1 MTPLSLVPKM
11 AKYKGI
17 SFDKL
22 IEKIINDIWK
32 KPDSNKPGSVN
43 KK

>member
-11 AKYKGI
+11 ANYKGI

-22 IEKIINDIWK
+22 IEKIINDIW
-32 KPDSNKPGSVN
+32 
-43 KK
+43 